1 MAFDVT
7 NEESFRNVKKWMD
20 LIYEN
25 ADQNICKV
33 MVGNKIDLENRKI
46 SMREAKDVAKSYE
59 MEYFE
64 ASAKLNKG
72 VTELFEA
79 LMF

>member
-72 VTELFEA
+72 VTELFDA
-79 LMF
+79 VMF

>member
-46 SMREAKDVAKSYE
+46 SMREAKDVTKSYE

>member
-7 NEESFRNVKKWMD
+7 NEESFRDVKKWMD
-20 LIYEN
+20 SIYYH
-25 ADQNICKV
+25 ADQNVCKV